1 MTIKTRKDHT
11 PTTLGEGPFQ
21 IGLTYEQLQL
31 LGAFLSITKLGS
43 GTYQNAAYGLMEI
56 IETMVD
62 DNDFS
67 IDALGIVLPKFSIHD
82 ENTYDVIQTVDGMYI
97 SIDV

>member
-1 MTIKTRKDHT
+1 VTIKTRKDPV
-11 PTTLGEGPFQ
+11 PTILGDGPFQ
-21 IGLTYEQLQL
+21 IGMTYEQLQL
-31 LGAFLSITKLGS
+31 LGAFLSITKLGA

-82 ENTYDVIQTVDGMYI
+82 ENTYDVIQTVDGMYV
-97 SIDV
+97 SIEV